1 MQDRSGEEAV
11 NQQNLPL
18 EQGPPSPSTPST
30 HSATR
35 LTSLTRALGSSP
47 WVSANL
53 SIFSPT
59 AMASSP
65 IRPSP
70 VRWRIA
76 SPLPEELAPTIGMLE
91 PLEAEPRQAVEAEE
105 MQVQE
110 DRVTSPEST
119 PRRRDASHH
128 EERVSLTPTLVNDTE
143 DEPQYQDAEVD
154 FLPDTEWRAFERDHS
169 PLSDDEERGN
179 VGEEGA
185 DVDEGGHVNS
195 DRAQSPNS
203 SPITNMV
210 VLQDEA
216 NAPQSPGL
224 NSSKSQA
231 SPGPPSPAEVP
242 DPLPDSPSMDD
253 TTLEA
258 VTEEV
263 HPIASKK
270 KVGRICLRLPLQ
282 PIIIK
287 IEPVDVGEFA
297 HDGSAEQ
304 EDIVLQEEEASEE
317 VPSAVED
324 SSHSSEEESVDDQH
338 PIVESGHN
346 EPNKS
351 IIEPERL
358 LSPPSRQ
365 IPIATVDTTEVVA
378 PAEAR
383 PDTTSMTSA
392 PEQLQELSQPRCSVS
407 AHSLA
412 ALVEIQS
419 PSRNT
424 NQIEVSLVPS
434 KGTPADRPAETVIES
449 AATIASPA
457 KHGQSPVRRPSVA
470 YSSTTLVHAESPFQS
485 KSVIEP
491 AASPANVAVHDTP
504 SAERIFR
511 ESVSSVSVTSEDPRA
526 AARAAALLKLVC
538 RHPC

>member
-1 MQDRSGEEAV
+1 M
-11 NQQNLPL
+11 
-18 EQGPPSPSTPST
+18 
-30 HSATR
+30 
-35 LTSLTRALGSSP
+35 
-47 WVSANL
+47 
-53 SIFSPT
+53 
-59 AMASSP
+59 
-65 IRPSP
+65 
-70 VRWRIA
+70 
-76 SPLPEELAPTIGMLE
+76 
-91 PLEAEPRQAVEAEE
+91 EAEPNQAVEAEE

-119 PRRRDASHH
+119 PRRRDASHQ

-169 PLSDDEERGN
+169 PLSDHDEESGD
-179 VGEEGA
+179 VGEESA

-195 DRAQSPNS
+195 DRAQSPNA
-203 SPITNMV
+203 SPITNTV

-216 NAPQSPGL
+216 DAPQSPGL
-224 NSSKSQA
+224 NFSKSQA
-231 SPGPPSPAEVP
+231 SPGPPCPAEVS

-253 TTLEA
+253 TVSET

-304 EDIVLQEEEASEE
+304 DDIVLQEEEASEE
-317 VPSAVED
+317 VPSAVRY
-324 SSHSSEEESVDDQH
+324 SSHSSEEESADAHH
-338 PIVESGHN
+338 PIVESGYN
-346 EPNKS
+346 EPNNS

-358 LSPPSRQ
+358 ISPPSRQ
-365 IPIATVDTTEVVA
+365 IPLATVDTTEVVA
-378 PAEAR
+378 PAGAR
-383 PDTTSMTSA
+383 PDTTTTTSA
-392 PEQLQELSQPRCSVS
+392 TEQLQELSEPRSSVS

-412 ALVEIQS
+412 ALAEIQS

-424 NQIEVSLVPS
+424 NQIEVPLVPS
-434 KGTPADRPAETVIES
+434 EGTPADPPAETAIES

-457 KHGQSPVRRPSVA
+457 KNVQSPVRRPSVA
-470 YSSTTLVHAESPFQS
+470 YSSTTLVHAESPFQG
-485 KSVIEP
+485 KIVIEP
-491 AASPANVAVHDTP
+491 VASPANVAVHDTP

>member
-1 MQDRSGEEAV
+1 
-11 NQQNLPL
+11 
-18 EQGPPSPSTPST
+18 
-30 HSATR
+30 
-35 LTSLTRALGSSP
+35 
-47 WVSANL
+47 
-53 SIFSPT
+53 
-59 AMASSP
+59 
-65 IRPSP
+65 
-70 VRWRIA
+70 
-76 SPLPEELAPTIGMLE
+76 MLE

-110 DRVTSPEST
+110 DRATSPEST

-179 VGEEGA
+179 VGEESA

-224 NSSKSQA
+224 NSSKSEA

-242 DPLPDSPSMDD
+242 DPLPDSPSMGD

-287 IEPVDVGEFA
+287 IEPVDVGEFT
-297 HDGSAEQ
+297 HDGSVEQ
-304 EDIVLQEEEASEE
+304 EDIIVQEEEASEE
-317 VPSAVED
+317 VPSAVEN
-324 SSHSSEEESVDDQH
+324 SSHSSSEESADAHH
-338 PIVESGHN
+338 PIVESGHK
-346 EPNKS
+346 EPTKS

-365 IPIATVDTTEVVA
+365 IPLATVDTTEVVA
-378 PAEAR
+378 PVEAR
-383 PDTTSMTSA
+383 PDSTSTTSAS
-392 PEQLQELSQPRCSVS
+392 EQLQELSEPRSSVS

-412 ALVEIQS
+412 GLAEIQS

-424 NQIEVSLVPS
+424 NQIEVPLVPS
-434 KGTPADRPAETVIES
+434 KGTPADPPAETAIES

-457 KHGQSPVRRPSVA
+457 KHVQSPVRRPSVVA

-491 AASPANVAVHDTP
+491 AASPANVAVRDTP

-538 RHPC
+538 RHSC